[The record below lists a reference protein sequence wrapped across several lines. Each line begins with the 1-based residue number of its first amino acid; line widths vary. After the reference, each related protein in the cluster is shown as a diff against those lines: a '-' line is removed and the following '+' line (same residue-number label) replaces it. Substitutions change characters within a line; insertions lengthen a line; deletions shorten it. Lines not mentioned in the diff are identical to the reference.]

1 MAEAVIFGAGKIA
14 RGFIGQLLFNANIKT
29 TFIDASEVLVRLL
42 NERGV
47 YTVNVLGA
55 PEKNSRVTGFQ
66 ALHLEDTEGIRA
78 AMRNADVVF
87 TAMGGKNLEAAAP
100 KIADALNSCSHP
112 VNLITCENWKKPA
125 EILEKGVRAIYPDIQ
140 VGFAESV
147 VMRSAIEPSAEQ
159 LAQDPLTVNVQNFWR
174 LPLDG
179 AALVAPLP
187 AVPELEPMDDFKGFL
202 ERKFYTYNAANGT
215 VSFVGSLLGL
225 THVSESARD
234 ARVAEVLERVYIETG
249 TALARKY
256 NITLEEQLDFASTSR
271 AKLRDEVIVDTLE
284 RNARDPMRKL
294 GPDDRLVGSAR
305 LAMEYG
311 VEPWGLA
318 TSIAAAIW
326 YESDNAADPSLE
338 TLRKMREE
346 QGEAYVLEHVCKLQ
360 PGSELFN
367 LVLKKV
373 EELKG
378 RGWIK

>member
-29 TFIDASEVLVRLL
+29 TFIDASEALVRLL
-42 NERGV
+42 NERGA

-55 PEKNSRVTGFQ
+55 PEKNSHVTGYC

-100 KIADALNSCSHP
+100 RIADALNACAHP

-125 EILEKGVRAIYPDIQ
+125 EILEKGVCALYPDIQ

-147 VMRSAIEPSAEQ
+147 VMRSAIEPTAEQ

-174 LPLDG
+174 LPLD
-179 AALVAPLP
+179 ASALVAPLP

-225 THVSESARD
+225 THVSEAARD
-234 ARVAEVLERVYIETG
+234 ERVSEVLERVYIETG

-256 NITLEEQLDFASTSR
+256 NITLDEQLEFAATSR
-271 AKLRDEVIVDTLE
+271 TKLRDKVIVDTLE

-311 VEPWGLA
+311 VQPWGLA

-326 YESDNAADPSLE
+326 YESDNAGDPSLAQ
-338 TLRKMREE
+338 LRQMREE
-346 QGEAYVLEHVCKLQ
+346 KGPGYVLEHVCKLQ
-360 PGSELFN
+360 PGSELYE
-367 LVLKKV
+367 LVLQKV

-378 RGWIK
+378 RGWIQ